1 MKKWKSRLV
10 RRDSSSLGSNSQ
22 ITPTPS
28 ITTPTS
34 STNLTEDEEAGSVAE
49 KDQRRRSDILK
60 FNPSLTVAAK
70 KSTRR
75 RSIDRRKDP
84 LGLSLIYSPDSG
96 EPTADIIFVH
106 GLGGTSRM
114 TWSYNRDEE
123 LFWPEV
129 WLPTEPDI
137 CTARILSYGYNAHF
151 ASQGPNSIAGISDF
165 AKQLL
170 FDMKF
175 GKDSFGEDL
184 GVGQRPIIFVV
195 HSMGGLVFKKA
206 VVQGQNDD
214 KYKDPI
220 SQVKAVLFLSTPH
233 RGTNLAETLNRILAV
248 SIFNHTPK
256 QYVSELRENS
266 PFIEDVNEEFR
277 KHASRMQIFSFYET
291 LETTVGPKRFKLMV
305 LQRSSSTLGYP
316 DEITEP
322 LNADHHSVCKFPN
335 RQDPSYR
342 SIRAVLKTLVST
354 HRQAKDLLQQ
364 ARITADNEKILS
376 LLGTFPSPNDDYT
389 SLLQQWRPGTCQNL
403 FSNER
408 VQDWE
413 DAPTG
418 SKILWI
424 YSKPGSGKSVQS
436 AVYIQHIKEKGFR
449 CAYYFFRYGDS
460 RKRSPKSLLQ
470 SILYQIAQEFPAFRG
485 ALAGLKD
492 RGMTVAQ
499 MSAAMIWDKLFVAV
513 LFNLQFTG
521 PVYVII
527 DALDESDSINM
538 IANFLG
544 SIDASSTPLRFL
556 VTSRKTPDITTA
568 FDRISLKASVIR
580 LPFSNN
586 LEDIKLYAESEMEY
600 MHGDVS
606 FRKGVL
612 KAIIGRAEGNFLWV
626 SLAIRE
632 ILQCHSPEDISQVL
646 LDMPAGME
654 PMYARMEASITQL
667 TKPSDI
673 IIAKNILSWA
683 TYCRRPLK
691 VHELVRALNNDMPVI
706 IDVRHTI
713 SQLCG
718 HFVVIDSND
727 SLILVHKTA
736 REYLLKA
743 KGLPFEFG
751 SEYMHEA
758 HFQQSLTILLE
769 QETRQKLSLNEKPC
783 EKDLPP
789 FVLYA
794 ATSWAYHLSRSSPAS
809 DTSLTLLVRF
819 LKSTS
824 VLLWIRV
831 LASLRQLKVLIP
843 ASGALRKFVSA
854 RRKLDSSIQPLQ
866 HRITDLEVTEHW
878 ATDLLKIVGKFS
890 GYLSDEPAAI
900 QRLVPQFCPQGSAIH
915 QQFSKQSQLS
925 VKNISNHDWDDCV
938 GRVSL
943 GTSHQGMKIICSD
956 RHLAAVTTAG
966 KIFLWD
972 STTFE
977 KACHINHDEF
987 IFAMC
992 FDSSGEFLASYG
1004 YITTKIWNVPS
1015 GRVVYSIPNI
1025 PMSRALA
1032 ITFSQDDRK
1041 LIVGLDTR
1049 KVAVAEYQES
1059 LQWEVIN
1066 SGFLQEVEAGSYLN
1080 APMTVAFTA
1089 DATFV
1094 AVGYRGSAMEVWD
1107 MVEEKR
1113 VSKCK
1118 RRHEYDAGPLGNWTG
1133 VLKAA
1138 WHPSGQALLGIYTD
1152 GTVFKWNPFEEFD
1165 HQELAADRYSGP
1177 SEIRCSPDGTLF
1189 LLGDQDGS
1197 VRIYNYENFSLIYK
1211 LSSEDAISDLCF
1223 SMDSRRFYDLRGPY
1237 CNIWEPNALLR
1248 LSDFDDDGNETDTRA
1263 SSMAISTH
1271 ASESHTN
1278 VPTRITAL
1286 ATRQRDGIFCYGNED
1301 GLVEIDN
1308 LSVLKAKSVGKTK
1321 GEGPVEFIVWSDDGN
1336 YMAYAEADSVT
1347 VKKLT
1352 FDQGNMIKTF
1362 ELVLH
1367 LDLDL
1372 EGGKVHQ
1379 ILLHPRAAFL
1389 FIADAESITTFNLA
1403 TKCRS
1408 AKVGSDGNQRWTNHP
1423 FIENQLLA
1431 FDVDIVTSYSWE
1443 SLEVITKWDIKGV
1456 DIGNKQTPLSNAG
1469 TNPGASQSGMHI
1481 QDYVDEV
1488 IVAATRNYAT
1498 VSLSQD
1504 GSSINRWTS
1513 IRILD
1518 LSGIHDPDRG
1528 NIIPISIPE
1537 AVRKAIGRPLGII
1550 AKNRLIFVDLNF
1562 WICSWVIG
1570 SEQEEAKRHFFLPKD
1585 WVSPEMLGM
1594 CAVVG
1599 EGVVLVP
1606 QKGGVAVIRSSL
1618 CGLGGRQ

>member
-1 MKKWKSRLV
+1 MADTSGL
-10 RRDSSSLGSNSQ
+10 SSNSQ
-22 ITPTPS
+22 ITPSPS

-34 STNLTEDEEAGSVAE
+34 STNLTEDEEAGSSVE
-49 KDQRRRSDILK
+49 KGQTRRSDISK

-84 LGLSLIYSPDSG
+84 LGLSVLYSPDSG

-114 TWSYNRDEE
+114 TWAYNRDED

-137 CTARILSYGYNAHF
+137 CTARILSYGYNAYF

-175 GKDSFGEDL
+175 GKDDSSEDL

-206 VVQGQNDD
+206 VVQGQNDHN
-214 KYKDPI
+214 YKDPI

-256 QYVSELRENS
+256 QYVSELKENS

-277 KHASRMQIFSFYET
+277 KHAPRMQIFSFYET
-291 LETTVGPKRFKLMV
+291 LETTVGPKIFKLMV

-354 HRQAKDLLQQ
+354 YRQAKDLLQQ
-364 ARITADNEKILS
+364 AQVTADKEKILS
-376 LLGTFPSPNDDYT
+376 LLGTFSSPEDDYT
-389 SLLQQWRPGTCQNL
+389 SLLQQWRPGTCQVL
-403 FSNER
+403 LSNEE
-408 VQDWE
+408 VQKWE
-413 DAPTG
+413 DTPTG

-424 YSKPGSGKSVQS
+424 YSQPGSGKSVQS
-436 AVYIQHIKEKGFR
+436 AVYIQHMKERRFP

-460 RKRSPKSLLQ
+460 RKRSPSSLLQ
-470 SILYQIAQEFPAFRG
+470 SIVYQIAQEFSAFRR
-485 ALAGLKD
+485 ALAVLRD
-492 RGMTVAQ
+492 NGMTVEK
-499 MSAAMIWDKLFVAV
+499 MSAQVIWDKLFVAV
-513 LFNLQFTG
+513 LFKIRFSS
-521 PVYVII
+521 PIYIII
-527 DALDESDSINM
+527 DALDESDSINT
-538 IANFLG
+538 IVNFLG

-556 VTSRKTPDITTA
+556 LTSRKTPDITTA
-568 FDRISLKASVIR
+568 FDRISLKTSVIR
-580 LPFSNN
+580 LPFLNN
-586 LEDIKLYAESEMEY
+586 LEDIKLYAESEIEY
-600 MHGDVS
+600 MHSDLN
-606 FRKGVL
+606 FRQGVL
-612 KAIIGRAEGNFLWV
+612 REIISRAEGSFLWV

-646 LDMPAGME
+646 MDMPVGME
-654 PMYARMEASITQL
+654 PMYARMEASIAQL
-667 TKPSDI
+667 ARPSDI

-683 TYCRRPLK
+683 TYCRRPLG
-691 VHELVRALNNDMPVI
+691 VDELLRALKNDMPVI

-727 SLILVHKTA
+727 SLILVYKTA
-736 REYLLKA
+736 REYLVKT

-751 SEYMHEA
+751 SEHMHEA
-758 HFQQSLTILLE
+758 HFQQSLMILLE
-769 QETRQKLSLNEKPC
+769 QEIRQKLSLNEKSC
-783 EKDLPP
+783 ETDLPP
-789 FVLYA
+789 LVLYA
-794 ATSWAYHLSRSSPAS
+794 ITSWAYHLGRSSPAS
-809 DTSLTLLVRF
+809 NTSLTLLVRF

-831 LASLRQLKVLIP
+831 LAGLRQLRLLIP
-843 ASGALRKFVSA
+843 ASDALRKFVSA
-854 RRKLDSSIQPLQ
+854 RRKLDSLIQPPE
-866 HRITDLEVTEHW
+866 HRITDLEVTEQW
-878 ATDLLKIVGKFS
+878 ATDILKIVGKFS
-890 GYLSDEPAAI
+890 GHLSDDPTAI
-900 QRLVPQFCPQGSAIH
+900 SGLVPQFCPQGSAIH
-915 QQFSKQSQLS
+915 RQFSKQSQLS
-925 VKNISNHDWDDCV
+925 VKNISDHDWDDCL

-943 GTSHQGMKIICSD
+943 GASHQGMKIICSD
-956 RHLAAVTTAG
+956 RHLAAATTAG

-972 STTFE
+972 SATFE
-977 KACHINHDEF
+977 MSCHINHDEF

-1004 YITTKIWNVPS
+1004 YLTTKIWNVTS
-1015 GRVVYSIPNI
+1015 GREAYSIPNI

-1032 ITFSQDDRK
+1032 ITFSRDDRK

-1049 KVAVAEYQES
+1049 KVAVAAYQVS
-1059 LQWEVIN
+1059 LKWEVIN

-1107 MVEEKR
+1107 MAEKKR

-1138 WHPSGQALLGIYTD
+1138 WHPSGEALLGIYTD

-1165 HQELAADRYSGP
+1165 HQELAADLYSGP

-1197 VRIYNYENFSLIYK
+1197 VTIYNYEHFSLIYK
-1211 LSSEDAISDLCF
+1211 LSSEDVIADLCF

-1237 CNIWEPNALLR
+1237 CNIWEPDALLR
-1248 LSDFDDDGNETDTRA
+1248 LPDFDDGNETDTGVP
-1263 SSMAISTH
+1263 STVISTH
-1271 ASESHTN
+1271 ASESHTDM
-1278 VPTRITAL
+1278 PAKITAL
-1286 ATRQRDGIFCYGNED
+1286 ATREHDGIFCYGNEE

-1308 LSVLKAKSVGKTK
+1308 VSVLKAKSVGKTK
-1321 GEGPVEFIVWSDDGN
+1321 GEGPVEFIVWSNDGN
-1336 YMAYAEADSVT
+1336 YTAYAEADSVT
-1347 VKKLT
+1347 VKRVT
-1352 FDQGNMIKTF
+1352 FGQDNTVRKF

-1372 EGGKVHQ
+1372 DGGKVYQ
-1379 ILLHPRAAFL
+1379 ILLHPRAGFL
-1389 FIADAESITTFNLA
+1389 LIADAKSTTTFDLA
-1403 TKCRS
+1403 TGKIS
-1408 AKVGSDGNQRWTNHP
+1408 AKVESDGNQRWTNHP
-1423 FIENQLLA
+1423 SIEDQLLA
-1431 FDVDIVTSYSWE
+1431 FDVGDITSYSWE
-1443 SLEVITKWDIKGV
+1443 SLEAITKWDIKGL
-1456 DIGNKQTPLSNAG
+1456 DTGNQETRFSNARN
-1469 TNPGASQSGMHI
+1469 NPGASQSGMHI

-1498 VSLSQD
+1498 VSISQD
-1504 GSSINRWTS
+1504 GPFHNRWTN

-1528 NIIPISIPE
+1528 NIIHISIPE
-1537 AVRKAIGRPLGII
+1537 AVKNAIGRPLGII
-1550 AKNRLIFVDLNF
+1550 AKNKLIFVDSNF
-1562 WICSWVIG
+1562 WICSWMIG
-1570 SEQEEAKRHFFLPKD
+1570 SEQEEAQRHFFLPRD
-1585 WVSPEMLGM
+1585 WVSPEMLEM

-1606 QKGGVAVIRSSL
+1606 RKGEVAVIRSSL
-1618 CGLGGRQ
+1618 CGLGGRR